1 MKRAGN
7 LRPQMFARENLFNAA
22 GKRSKLWIA
31 GAQSGDTYLFA
42 FSIRLRAYNISA
54 ASPLWQATACHW
66 VFFPIPEQLR
76 KLQGQGKS
84 KKN

>member
-31 GAQSGDTYLFA
+31 DEIEWDEIQQRVNSWIGHAQ
-42 FSIRLRAYNISA
+42 
-54 ASPLWQATACHW
+54 
-66 VFFPIPEQLR
+66 
-76 KLQGQGKS
+76 
-84 KKN
+84 